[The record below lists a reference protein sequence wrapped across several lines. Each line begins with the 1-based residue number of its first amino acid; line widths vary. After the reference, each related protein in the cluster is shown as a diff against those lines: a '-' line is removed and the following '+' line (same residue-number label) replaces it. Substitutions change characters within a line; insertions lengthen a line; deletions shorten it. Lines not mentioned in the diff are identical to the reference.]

1 MEQVVAVEFG
11 WTPETIQESDFR
23 GLVAAYISG
32 DKPRFSQLCAD
43 AKIVGAIDAR
53 GLRCPYPVA
62 MMRKALAAMKR
73 GESLV
78 LLADDPLARL
88 DVQNAVYKGRN

>member
-1 MEQVVAVEFG
+1 M
-11 WTPETIQESDFR
+11 
-23 GLVAAYISG
+23 
-32 DKPRFSQLCAD
+32 
-43 AKIVGAIDAR
+43 VGAIDAR